1 MRRASNVLLDSI
13 WRSCLVLTSTDA
25 LDASVIDSTRT
36 LDYTIRIEDLTS
48 PSIQE
53 SLKRIYRLEF
63 LTLQDLR
70 FLVQSRRLEQQPSIS
85 NCSPHS
91 SLGPTFQTRLCRHA
105 AVVDGNSEDRRT
117 IPCSVFFP
125 SSRTWSAKIS
135 SKLSPSKLQ
144 AQLGDSGLLGFTTP
158 GWFSLKRVSL
168 VIDISRFYCTNN
180 ELKVALRNLIKTQF
194 PQLSS
199 SNTVSFDFEV
209 IQVP

>member
-63 LTLQDLR
+63 LTLQDLG
-70 FLVQSRRLEQQPSIS
+70 FLVQSRRLEQQPNPPSIS

-91 SLGPTFQTRLCRHA
+91 SLKPTVQTRRSRHA
-105 AVVDGNSEDRRT
+105 AAVDGNSEDRRT

-125 SSRTWSAKIS
+125 SSRTCSAKIS
-135 SKLSPSKLQ
+135 SKLSPSKPQ
-144 AQLGDSGLLGFTTP
+144 AQLGDSDYWGSQLQGGF
-158 GWFSLKRVSL
+158 
-168 VIDISRFYCTNN
+168 
-180 ELKVALRNLIKTQF
+180 
-194 PQLSS
+194 LSS
-199 SNTVSFDFEV
+199 EFHWL
-209 IQVP
+209 